1 MDFSLLVN
9 AFDNDFHLDLS
20 GILLFTYKHV
30 VNKKEGLLIK
40 RLR

>member
-9 AFDNDFHLDLS
+9 AFDNDFHLGLS
-20 GILLFTYKHV
+20 VLLFTYKHV

>member
-9 AFDNDFHLDLS
+9 TFDNDFHLDLS
-20 GILLFTYKHV
+20 VLLFTYKHV

>member
-1 MDFSLLVN
+1 MDFSLLAN
-9 AFDNDFHLDLS
+9 AFDNDFHLGL